1 MSDSEPTPVPPFQ
14 WAFGRV
20 WEHFW
25 LSQWLG
31 GVLLPVAECEEGGK
45 MSSTNFVPFK
55 MPNRAQMRN
64 IFSLL
69 RGYWAVYMQFL
80 FRRFK
85 NINKICQASES
96 RLRELTETE
105 GVKSVFGHF
114 ERVITLL
121 KAEMGPC
128 SALTLSVIW
137 RWRNLFSMLSTTS
150 FFILLQTFTDPA
162 LLLPCSLG

>member
-1 MSDSEPTPVPPFQ
+1 
-14 WAFGRV
+14 
-20 WEHFW
+20 
-25 LSQWLG
+25 
-31 GVLLPVAECEEGGK
+31 
-45 MSSTNFVPFK
+45 
-55 MPNRAQMRN
+55 
-64 IFSLL
+64 
-69 RGYWAVYMQFL
+69 MQFL

-114 ERVITLL
+114 ERVITLP

-137 RWRNLFSMLSTTS
+137 RWRNLFPCSPPPLSS
-150 FFILLQTFTDPA
+150 FSSKLSLILLSFSHAPWDKEA
-162 LLLPCSLG
+162 ADKFLKL